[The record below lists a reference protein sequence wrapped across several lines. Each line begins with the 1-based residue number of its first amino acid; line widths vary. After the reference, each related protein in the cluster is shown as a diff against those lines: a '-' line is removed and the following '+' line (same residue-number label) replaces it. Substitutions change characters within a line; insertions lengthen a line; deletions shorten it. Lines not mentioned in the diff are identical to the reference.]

1 MNRKKDI
8 IRLKRSVSILDD
20 ILYVGF
26 MQRTIK
32 RFSLY
37 NYSLFEIAVIK
48 EMLQS
53 LKNNISEEEVL
64 KTIKTKLI
72 RNIPNDVTIKDS
84 ANIEGS
90 FENSCARILEVL
102 EFLDI
107 NGALERNSEAEEDQ
121 DYSTWKYCEAVH
133 NLPLNEIKEIT
144 NKKVAIVG
152 CGAIGSNTAIAL
164 ARMGIKRFLLID
176 IDIVEKGNISRQTY
190 THKECKMSKGNAL
203 KMQLKAIEPKIH
215 VNIEFNRI
223 SSANIDEIFM
233 NLSKAKV
240 DFICWSID
248 TPVDID
254 KDAIRAN
261 IPFELPIIFGGF
273 KEYMGY
279 VGPCFDTD
287 DFKNWL
293 LWNKAK
299 DPIEKYV
306 NRVDPLSEKKPTFYH
321 SHKEC
326 KQVSYYP
333 LVMQVSGYIADTIF
347 TYLLNGKNKLKG
359 VMYAINSIYNTKTNI
374 KL

>member
-1 MNRKKDI
+1 
-8 IRLKRSVSILDD
+8 
-20 ILYVGF
+20 
-26 MQRTIK
+26 
-32 RFSLY
+32 
-37 NYSLFEIAVIK
+37 
-48 EMLQS
+48 
-53 LKNNISEEEVL
+53 
-64 KTIKTKLI
+64 
-72 RNIPNDVTIKDS
+72 
-84 ANIEGS
+84 
-90 FENSCARILEVL
+90 
-102 EFLDI
+102 
-107 NGALERNSEAEEDQ
+107 
-121 DYSTWKYCEAVH
+121 
-133 NLPLNEIKEIT
+133 
-144 NKKVAIVG
+144 
-152 CGAIGSNTAIAL
+152 
-164 ARMGIKRFLLID
+164 
-176 IDIVEKGNISRQTY
+176 
-190 THKECKMSKGNAL
+190 
-203 KMQLKAIEPKIH
+203 
-215 VNIEFNRI
+215 
-223 SSANIDEIFM
+223 M
-233 NLSKAKV
+233 NLHQSKV

-254 KDAIRAN
+254 KDGIRAN

-293 LWNKAK
+293 LWNKET

-306 NRVDPLSEKKPTFYH
+306 NRVDPLSEKNPTFYH

>member
-1 MNRKKDI
+1 MDRKNDV
-8 IRLKRSVSILDD
+8 RLKRAVSILDNV
-20 ILYVGF
+20 LYVGY
-26 MQRTIK
+26 MEKTVK
-32 RFSLY
+32 KFSLY
-37 NYSLFEIAVIK
+37 KYSLFEIAVIK
-48 EMLQS
+48 EMLQT
-53 LKNNISEEEVL
+53 LKNNVSEEELLRTL
-64 KTIKTKLI
+64 KRKLI
-72 RNIPNDVTIKDS
+72 INIQNDVTIKENAPID
-84 ANIEGS
+84 AS
-90 FENSCARILEVL
+90 FENSYARILEVL
-102 EFLDI
+102 EFLHN
-107 NGALERNSEAEEDQ
+107 NGAIGNLESEEDQ

-152 CGAIGSNTAIAL
+152 CGAIGSNVALSL

-190 THKECKMSKGNAL
+190 THKECKMFKCGAL
-203 KMQLKAIEPKIH
+203 KNQLEAINPEIS
-215 VNIEFNRI
+215 VSIEYNRVMEE
-223 SSANIDEIFM
+223 NIDAIFM
-233 NLSKAKV
+233 HLSKAKV

-254 KDAIRAN
+254 KKAIRAN

-287 DFKNWL
+287 DFENWV

-333 LVMQVSGYIADTIF
+333 LVMQVSGYIADAIYS
-347 TYLLNGKNKLKG
+347 YLLNGKNKLKG